1 VTRVAALLACL
12 AMLASCR
19 GDHAGGTAAPSSPA
33 GSGAPAAP
41 SGERQCLPLLICTE
55 WAGCA
60 LVARDAQSQWTVVAA
75 DRVQPGEPVRVEN
88 ACNTGGTCTAAK
100 ASPRDVQ
107 CPPIEI
113 PPLIAPPGYTCAM
126 NGASCHAMPR

>member
-1 VTRVAALLACL
+1 MMRVAALFACI

-19 GDHAGGTAAPSSPA
+19 GDHAGGTASPSSPV
-33 GSGAPAAP
+33 GSGTAAAP
-41 SGERQCLPLLICTE
+41 SRDPQCLPLMICTE

-60 LVARDAQSQWTVVAA
+60 LIARDAASQWTVVAA
-75 DRVQPGEPVRVEN
+75 DRVKPGEPVRVEN

-107 CPPIEI
+107 CPPIEV

-126 NGASCHAMPR
+126 DGATCRAKPL